1 MPEFSVKVD
10 SLAAIANELWT
21 QQTRLEEASG
31 DALDIAAKLISLSG
45 LEEVRRRLRKDA
57 LSLQRQSDSLAAMTR
72 ALDKI
77 GSLYRKADN
86 QVLLRQSKY
95 TDDILMALT
104 VDPAII
110 YSRTE
115 PRPPWTEY
123 LWWEFLLTGPKILQA
138 TVSPQKMISAEVMN
152 LFRKG

>member
-10 SLAAIANELWT
+10 SLAGIANELWT

-31 DALDIAAKLISLSG
+31 DALDITAKLTSLSG
-45 LEEVRRRLRKDA
+45 MEEVRRRLRKDA

-72 ALDKI
+72 ALDEI

-86 QVLLRQSKY
+86 QVLLRQGKY
-95 TDDILMALT
+95 SE
-104 VDPAII
+104 DPII
-110 YSRTE
+110 TLVPGPVNPFPRTE

-123 LWWEFLLTGPKILQA
+123 LWWDLLPEDKILQA
-138 TVSPQKMISAEVMN
+138 TVATQQMIPAEVMD